1 MNKNKLSLNFLYNR
15 LDAIEMNLL
24 ISKYHFF
31 IVYNDLKSQKKI
43 LNKKS
48 LVFTKTRFF
57 LKTIIKIFTF
67 SYFFEPKTFK
77 YPLFIQLTKTSDFL
91 ESIILNLF
99 INYRKYLQIKYN
111 NSIFS
116 LKNKELNFLN
126 NVIVKLKDIYTF
138 GTLNLDFFFVN

>member
-15 LDAIEMNLL
+15 LDALEMNLL

-31 IVYNDLKSQKKI
+31 IVYNDLKIQKKAV
-43 LNKKS
+43 NKKS
-48 LVFTKTRFF
+48 VDFTKTRFF

-77 YPLFIQLTKTSDFL
+77 YPLFIQLTKTSDFF
-91 ESIILNLF
+91 ESVILNLF
-99 INYRKYLQIKYN
+99 INYRKNLQIKYN
-111 NSIFS
+111 SSIFS
-116 LKNKELNFLN
+116 LKNRELDFFN
-126 NVIVKLKDIYTF
+126 NAVVKLKDIYSF